1 MDGFS
6 APAGT
11 GARRSHHPGRRARR
25 VRIGAGISLALAV
38 VVGILSFAPA
48 AFAHHSEITGSAT
61 CAQQVSWTAS
71 AWATTDGDRRVNT
84 SVKVWYVVNDG
95 PDSGATAT
103 VGTGA
108 FLASNGYAF
117 SGQFPW
123 PSAGAQALTLYV
135 QEQVGWGANQNLA
148 GVSAPRSTVVTLP
161 SDCPSTPSVSA
172 SVACADG
179 DGVATL
185 ILSAKGGT
193 KAVTFVVT
201 DPVTKATTT
210 KVVAPGATTSVTVGG
225 LPDGQVTIPV
235 TADGKAYDQ
244 SVTVTCDRPSVPKV
258 SSQVSCTDGDGTVV
272 VTLQSTG
279 GDLPVT
285 FTVTDPRTGT
295 PTTVVVA
302 PGETKTVTLTGVADG
317 TLTIPVTA
325 GGKSFDQ
332 TVTVSCD
339 RPGVPSVSS
348 KVECAKGDGTV
359 VVTLSNT
366 GGDLPVSFT
375 VTSPV
380 DGGTVAKTV
389 APGASET
396 VTFTGLAD
404 GKVTVPIVAGST
416 HLDQTLTVAC
426 DEPGVASIQVST
438 QCSDFDGVV
447 VLTLGNTGGTEP
459 VAYEVTDPRTS
470 QVTKVSVPVGGSQT
484 VTLTGFSDGAITI
497 PVTADGKHLDQT
509 VTVACDRPGTP
520 NVLSDVA
527 CTETGGQVTVTLVN
541 TAVAGAAEPIT
552 FVVTDPRDGTT
563 TTKVVAAGSSAQ
575 VVLDDLPEGEH
586 TIAVSADGAP
596 LAPVVAKVDC
606 QQPEVLPSTIECV
619 KGGFVVKVGNEGGT
633 PSEVTVTKDGQEV
646 STVTVPATGTA
657 EVLVPMDE
665 GQTATI
671 AVLSGDQVLQTI
683 TATKRCEDP
692 ATTTTTQPGGPTTSA
707 PTQVLGQQVS
717 APTTTG
723 GSLPYTGSN
732 SLLLTGSALLLA
744 VGGALLLYASR
755 RLA

>member
-1 MDGFS
+1 
-6 APAGT
+6 
-11 GARRSHHPGRRARR
+11 
-25 VRIGAGISLALAV
+25 
-38 VVGILSFAPA
+38 
-48 AFAHHSEITGSAT
+48 
-61 CAQQVSWTAS
+61 
-71 AWATTDGDRRVNT
+71 
-84 SVKVWYVVNDG
+84 
-95 PDSGATAT
+95 
-103 VGTGA
+103 
-108 FLASNGYAF
+108 
-117 SGQFPW
+117 
-123 PSAGAQALTLYV
+123 
-135 QEQVGWGANQNLA
+135 
-148 GVSAPRSTVVTLP
+148 
-161 SDCPSTPSVSA
+161 
-172 SVACADG
+172 
-179 DGVATL
+179 
-185 ILSAKGGT
+185 
-193 KAVTFVVT
+193 VVT

-210 KVVAPGATTSVTVGG
+210 KVVAPGGSATVTVGG

-244 SVTVTCDRPSVPKV
+244 TVTVTCDRPSVPKV
-258 SSQVSCTDGDGTVV
+258 SSAVSCTDGDGTVV

-325 GGKSFDQ
+325 AGKSYDQ

-339 RPGVPSVSS
+339 RPGVPSVTS
-348 KVECAKGDGTV
+348 KVECAKGDGTI
-359 VVTLSNT
+359 VVTLANT

-375 VTSPV
+375 VTNPV
-380 DGGTVAKTV
+380 DGSTVDKTV
-389 APGASET
+389 APGATET
-396 VTFTGLAD
+396 VTFTGVAD
-404 GKVTVPIVAGST
+404 GKVTVPIVAGQT

-426 DEPGVASIQVST
+426 DEPGVASVQVST

-484 VTLTGFSDGAITI
+484 VTLTGFPDGKVTI
-497 PVTADGKHLDQT
+497 PVTADGKALDQT

-541 TAVAGAAEPIT
+541 TAAAGSAEPIT
-552 FVVTDPRDGTT
+552 FVVTDPRDGAT
-563 TTKVVAAGSSAQ
+563 TTKVVAAGASAA
-575 VVLDDLPEGEH
+575 VVLADLPDGSYD
-586 TIAVSADGAP
+586 IGVSADGKA

-633 PSEVTVTKDGQEV
+633 PSEVTVKKDGAV
-646 STVTVPATGTA
+646 VTTVTVPAQGTA

-671 AVLSGDQVLQTI
+671 EVVSGDQVLQTI

-692 ATTTTTQPGGPTTSA
+692 TTTTTQPGSTTSSQPGA
-707 PTQVLGQQVS
+707 TTTSSPTQVLGAQVS
-717 APTTTG
+717 APPAATTTG
-723 GSLPYTGSN
+723 GTLPYTGSN
-732 SLLLTGSALLLA
+732 SLLLAASALMLA